1 MSWVALAIFSVG
13 NLSTRAIGMFAL
25 GGRVGP
31 NAKWTKLVGLV
42 PISVVAAVF
51 AVQTLSARNEIVV
64 DARILG
70 VAAAAVAVWRKAP
83 MVLVVLV
90 AAGVTAGARALNLMA

>member
-1 MSWVALAIFSVG
+1 MSWLALLVFSVG
-13 NLSTRAIGMFAL
+13 NVITRAVGMFAL

-31 NAKWTKLVGLV
+31 NARGTKLVALI

-51 AVQTLSARNEIVV
+51 FVQTLTSRDQIVF

-70 VAAAAVAVWRKAP
+70 VAAASVAVWRKAP
-83 MVLVVLV
+83 MVVVVLV
-90 AAGVTAGARALNLMA
+90 AAGVTAGARALNLAG